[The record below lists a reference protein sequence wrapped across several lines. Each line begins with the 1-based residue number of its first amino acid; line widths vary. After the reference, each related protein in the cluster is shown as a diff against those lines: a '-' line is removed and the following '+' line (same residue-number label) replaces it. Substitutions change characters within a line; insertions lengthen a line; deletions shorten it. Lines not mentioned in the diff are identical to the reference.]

1 MSPVLVF
8 TTMVLPNG
16 WTVNS
21 SPYVTLPSPSP
32 AGEPANVRSARMPPG
47 FMNATT
53 APPKSVGAVAASC
66 ASAITSPSAVSPD
79 SPGATSRVI
88 SDVIEPTTR
97 LAIGAAIALY
107 LSTIAASAGSLATSR
122 VTSRFTALAASTSLE
137 LLSITR
143 SMSVISRPKD
153 EALVVRMPFR
163 PRLQTYGWCVWADT
177 TTSTSALRP
186 STIGAIAPVKLSQ
199 RLTFMNPPANGA
211 FCWPPSWISTTNDRT
226 PSSRRSFATRSLI
239 VSISSRNSSPA
250 TPDGVTISGVPSSV
264 RPRNATLMLALPTR
278 RISYGG
284 NSVSSV
290 PSRNTFADRYWKN
303 APLNGSPS
311 WQPSIG
317 WQPPFCIRSSSFDPS
332 SNSWLPTPVTSSPS
346 SFMASIVGSSW
357 SNAEMSGL
365 APIRSPA
372 PTVIV
377 FGFRSRRRSIQVARY
392 STPPASTVVVGPV
405 AIRSDD
411 PA

>member
-1 MSPVLVF
+1 M
-8 TTMVLPNG
+8 
-16 WTVNS
+16 
-21 SPYVTLPSPSP
+21 
-32 AGEPANVRSARMPPG
+32 R
-47 FMNATT
+47 
-53 APPKSVGAVAASC
+53 
-66 ASAITSPSAVSPD
+66 
-79 SPGATSRVI
+79 
-88 SDVIEPTTR
+88 
-97 LAIGAAIALY
+97 
-107 LSTIAASAGSLATSR
+107 
-122 VTSRFTALAASTSLE
+122 
-137 LLSITR
+137 
-143 SMSVISRPKD
+143 
-153 EALVVRMPFR
+153 
-163 PRLQTYGWCVWADT
+163 
-177 TTSTSALRP
+177 
-186 STIGAIAPVKLSQ
+186 
-199 RLTFMNPPANGA
+199 
-211 FCWPPSWISTTNDRT
+211 TTNDRT
-226 PSSRRSFATRSLI
+226 PSSRRNRATRSLI
-239 VSISSRNSSPA
+239 VSISSRNSRPA

-264 RPRNATLMLALPTR
+264 RPMKATLTLVLPTR
-278 RISYGG
+278 LISYGG
-284 NSVSSV
+284 SGVSSV

-405 AIRSDD
+405 WIRPPDPLGGSRLPWKSLMASSWTLVCPSDCADALDGRAAIIAATAATVTTTLLIALSSGGCARHYAQQEGQLNDRCASRASDVRRR
-411 PA
+411 